1 MQNSMAVCPNV
12 RVLYP
17 AKTAFKAALSA
28 RPISTATYLD
38 SYTHRETMAD
48 EDTKDIT
55 ESAPAPEVEPVSK
68 KLRIALALMRRAPAT
83 QDLNDSA
90 TRTRNASTARHHR
103 ETRPFKRC
111 LDSAELPARDAVPKK
126 RKSPQVQAPDAADVA
141 AALKANDDV
150 QNAMHV
156 QSLPIRAY
164 LDTTVVPV
172 LLDGMSALVKERP
185 PNPVEWLATYL
196 IKNNPQGS
204 TNHQA

>member
-1 MQNSMAVCPNV
+1 MRNGPGYGRAASSPRRNHAQKRRGTRALRV
-12 RVLYP
+12 R
-17 AKTAFKAALSA
+17 
-28 RPISTATYLD
+28 RRRDETAT
-38 SYTHRETMAD
+38 
-48 EDTKDIT
+48 
-55 ESAPAPEVEPVSK
+55 PA
-68 KLRIALALMRRAPAT
+68 
-83 QDLNDSA
+83 
-90 TRTRNASTARHHR
+90 
-103 ETRPFKRC
+103 
-111 LDSAELPARDAVPKK
+111 
-126 RKSPQVQAPDAADVA
+126 QVQAPDPADVA

>member
-1 MQNSMAVCPNV
+1 M
-12 RVLYP
+12 R
-17 AKTAFKAALSA
+17 TATATAALRRRRRNAAA
-28 RPISTATYLD
+28 RERYAIRRRRDETAT
-38 SYTHRETMAD
+38 HAW
-48 EDTKDIT
+48 
-55 ESAPAPEVEPVSK
+55 
-68 KLRIALALMRRAPAT
+68 
-83 QDLNDSA
+83 
-90 TRTRNASTARHHR
+90 
-103 ETRPFKRC
+103 RPFAAKQRKN
-111 LDSAELPARDAVPKK
+111 AAAVA
-126 RKSPQVQAPDAADVA
+126 QVQAPDPADVA

>member
-1 MQNSMAVCPNV
+1 MRNGPGYG
-12 RVLYP
+12 R
-17 AKTAFKAALSA
+17 
-28 RPISTATYLD
+28 ATP
-38 SYTHRETMAD
+38 SPTERHAETPRHA
-48 EDTKDIT
+48 
-55 ESAPAPEVEPVSK
+55 
-68 KLRIALALMRRAPAT
+68 
-83 QDLNDSA
+83 SA
-90 TRTRNASTARHHR
+90 TRYADNR
-103 ETRPFKRC
+103 RPV
-111 LDSAELPARDAVPKK
+111 A
-126 RKSPQVQAPDAADVA
+126 QVQAPDPADVA

>member
-1 MQNSMAVCPNV
+1 MRALRGTPSPRRNRHT
-12 RVLYP
+12 RVAPL
-17 AKTAFKAALSA
+17 AA
-28 RPISTATYLD
+28 
-38 SYTHRETMAD
+38 
-48 EDTKDIT
+48 
-55 ESAPAPEVEPVSK
+55 
-68 KLRIALALMRRAPAT
+68 KLRNRRPA
-83 QDLNDSA
+83 A
-90 TRTRNASTARHHR
+90 
-103 ETRPFKRC
+103 
-111 LDSAELPARDAVPKK
+111 
-126 RKSPQVQAPDAADVA
+126 QVQAPDPADVA

>member
-1 MQNSMAVCPNV
+1 MRALRGTPSPRRNRHT
-12 RVLYP
+12 RVAPLA
-17 AKTAFKAALSA
+17 AKPRKNR
-28 RPISTATYLD
+28 RPGT
-38 SYTHRETMAD
+38 
-48 EDTKDIT
+48 
-55 ESAPAPEVEPVSK
+55 
-68 KLRIALALMRRAPAT
+68 
-83 QDLNDSA
+83 
-90 TRTRNASTARHHR
+90 
-103 ETRPFKRC
+103 
-111 LDSAELPARDAVPKK
+111 
-126 RKSPQVQAPDAADVA
+126 QVQAPDPADVA

>member
-1 MQNSMAVCPNV
+1 MRNCPGDGRSTPPPRRNDTQKRRGTRALRV
-12 RVLYP
+12 RRRRE
-17 AKTAFKAALSA
+17 KTA
-28 RPISTATYLD
+28 
-38 SYTHRETMAD
+38 
-48 EDTKDIT
+48 
-55 ESAPAPEVEPVSK
+55 APVA
-68 KLRIALALMRRAPAT
+68 
-83 QDLNDSA
+83 
-90 TRTRNASTARHHR
+90 
-103 ETRPFKRC
+103 
-111 LDSAELPARDAVPKK
+111 
-126 RKSPQVQAPDAADVA
+126 QVQAPDPADVA